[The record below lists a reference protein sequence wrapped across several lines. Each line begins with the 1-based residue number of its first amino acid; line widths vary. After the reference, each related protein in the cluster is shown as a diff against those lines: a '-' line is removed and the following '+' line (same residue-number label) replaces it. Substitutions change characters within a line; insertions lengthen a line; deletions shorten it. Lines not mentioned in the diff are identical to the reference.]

1 MKIDL
6 ALEEAGEESS
16 IIIQGHGHDDD
27 AAIHNKIGDE
37 LLTSNSFVYP
47 SHGFHSFC
55 CLLHRGATGGGAGGA
70 HPLPPEFHT
79 LTGNVSK

>member
-16 IIIQGHGHDDD
+16 IIIQGHGHGDD
-27 AAIHNKIGDE
+27 AAIHTKIGDE
-37 LLTSNSFVYP
+37 LLMSNSFVYP

-55 CLLHRGATGGGAGGA
+55 CLLHRGATGGGAAGGA
-70 HPLPPEFHT
+70 HPLLP
-79 LTGNVSK
+79 